1 MILILMVFTYS
12 CSDSKNKLIML
23 ENNTNNL
30 NENSIK
36 LNINLSFTMWWP
48 KFIIT
53 DMSVLTK
60 KSFSRKAHENIRLM
74 NHWNHCL
81 LHNESLLMA
90 WTFNTHDVYK
100 NLFVHPSVNGIPFSC
115 NHLRNSS
122 QSFIWCPACLQ
133 NLQVIRRICF
143 LGALSLNSE
152 EELYYLH
159 AQIYHKS
166 NKHM

>member
-12 CSDSKNKLIML
+12 CSDSKDKLIML

-30 NENSIK
+30 NGNSIK
-36 LNINLSFTMWWP
+36 LNINFVTHNVMS

-53 DMSVLTK
+53 DMCVLTK

-81 LHNESLLMA
+81 LHNESLLIA
-90 WTFNTHDVYK
+90 WTFNTHVVYK

-115 NHLRNSS
+115 KHLRNSS
-122 QSFIWCPACLQ
+122 QSFIWCLAYLQ
-133 NLQVIRRICF
+133 NLQVIRGICS

-152 EELYYLH
+152 EEPYYLH